1 MPDGTI
7 FLRIFP
13 LWRQVHDA
21 KHYAHCSANQ
31 MLLSSV
37 TAQLVCMQVRFI
49 NAAAP
54 HIGTE
59 AAYAHGAHLVLLDGI
74 GLGVGM
80 PIQVSPSACMLSFL
94 LLPSWSVHPV
104 ASCTL
109 G

>member
-1 MPDGTI
+1 MPLGLEALLMMPDGTI

-21 KHYAHCSANQ
+21 KHYAHCNANQ

-54 HIGTE
+54 HI
-59 AAYAHGAHLVLLDGI
+59 AQHLI
-74 GLGVGM
+74 
-80 PIQVSPSACMLSFL
+80 S
-94 LLPSWSVHPV
+94 
-104 ASCTL
+104 
-109 G
+109 